1 MSKRVLHIIITYG
14 GNHLRSSLRE
24 LSAHTRHY
32 QRTLEIKLLLSF
44 SFSITVQFNDLLKM
58 LLDDETLRRRRPGKL
73 ASCTVDFVYR
83 EFPFPTIQPTTSPR
97 RRR

>member
-1 MSKRVLHIIITYG
+1 MSMGITASLMVTDL
-14 GNHLRSSLRE
+14 LRSSLTKLFA
-24 LSAHTRHY
+24 LSTHAVTNIC
-32 QRTLEIKLLLSF
+32 TLQYKVRDFLF
-44 SFSITVQFNDLLKM
+44 SNDTASVFLKM
-58 LLDDETLRRRRPGKL
+58 SLDDETLRRRRPGKL